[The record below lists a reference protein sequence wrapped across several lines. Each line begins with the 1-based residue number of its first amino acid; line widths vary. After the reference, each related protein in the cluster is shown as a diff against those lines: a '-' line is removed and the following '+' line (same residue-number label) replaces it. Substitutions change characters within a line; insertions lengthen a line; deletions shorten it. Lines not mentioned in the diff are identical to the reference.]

1 MRRTASKLNAA
12 HLGPSPLDRAKA
24 QVRSLGDIA
33 YEALWEAILSG
44 HLKPAQRLSERE
56 ISQRLGMSATPVKE
70 ALQRLAY
77 EGFVKVS
84 PRRGTYVADSVFT
97 PLHEI
102 CQIRAA
108 LEGVGAELAAKK
120 VTEEQIRSFQEQ
132 LQSMHRFTTNQYD
145 VDQLYAANTR
155 FHELIYGA
163 SQNPYITQLLTS
175 LRSFTMAIRRYALSD
190 VAEARR
196 GLREHRAIFEAIA
209 SRDANVAK
217 DRMEAHILR
226 TIETLAHAGSGPGSD
241 GNLSL
246 FISQKRYHKGRASK

>member
-1 MRRTASKLNAA
+1 MKKSAQQFNTAQ
-12 HLGPSPLDRAKA
+12 LGPNPLDRVKA
-24 QVRSLGDIA
+24 QMRNLGDIA

-56 ISQRLGMSATPVKE
+56 ISQRLGTSATPVKE

-108 LEGVGAELAAKK
+108 LEGVGAKLAAEKA
-120 VTEEQIRSFQEQ
+120 TNEQIRSFKEQ
-132 LQSMHRFTTNQYD
+132 LETMHRFTTNYYD
-145 VDQLYAANTR
+145 VDQLYAANTK
-155 FHELIYGA
+155 FHELVYAA
-163 SQNPYITQLLTS
+163 SHNPYITQLLTS

-209 SRDANVAK
+209 SHDSRTAR

-226 TIETLAHAGSGPGSD
+226 TMENVAPASKGPDSERR
-241 GNLSL
+241 LSL
-246 FISQKRYHKGRASK
+246 IMKSNRHPKDRSQ